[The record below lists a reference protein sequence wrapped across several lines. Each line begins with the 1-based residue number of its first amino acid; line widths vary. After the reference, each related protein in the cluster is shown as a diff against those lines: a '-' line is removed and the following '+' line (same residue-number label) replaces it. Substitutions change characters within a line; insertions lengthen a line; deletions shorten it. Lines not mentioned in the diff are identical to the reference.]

1 MQRKPEQIFYK
12 YFSAQAVNTAVP
24 LWTAVITGLS
34 HLDTNK
40 YSGMVLH
47 HLTQ

>member
-1 MQRKPEQIFYK
+1 MQGKPKQIFYK
-12 YFSAQAVNTAVP
+12 YFSALAVNTAVP
-24 LWTAVITGLS
+24 LWAAVINRLS